1 MDINNSEENAVN
13 LNNKVVTHKK
23 ILIVDDHRFIIEGY
37 KNAITRYLPDE
48 FKFDI
53 SQGQDCE
60 SGYRLITEPNATPFD
75 IAFLDISMP
84 AYEEENIFSGEDL
97 AKLIAQYM
105 PNCKIILLTMF
116 TELLKIK
123 TIIKTINPAG
133 LVIKNDLTFDELI
146 FAFDKV
152 INSEKYY
159 SESVLKM
166 LAQSEADKIEIDQF
180 DKLILFHLSKGTALN
195 EMTKYIPISLSAIKQ
210 RKLNLKEL
218 LNISQESDSEL
229 VREAK
234 NKGLLF

>member
-1 MDINNSEENAVN
+1 MASTVNDNAI
-13 LNNKVVTHKK
+13 TIKK
-23 ILIVDDHRFIIEGY
+23 ILIVDDHPFIIEGY

-48 FKFDI
+48 FKFEI
-53 SQGQDCE
+53 TQGKDCE
-60 SGYRLITEPNATPFD
+60 SGYRLITEPNAAHFD

-84 AYEEENIFSGEDL
+84 TYEKENIFSGEDL
-97 AKLIAQYM
+97 AKLMAQYM

-146 FAFDKV
+146 FAFGKI
-152 INSEKYY
+152 INSENYY
-159 SESVLKM
+159 SQSVLKM
-166 LAQSEADKIEIDQF
+166 MALSDADEIEIDQF
-180 DKLILFHLSKGTALN
+180 DKLILFHLSKETTLSD
-195 EMTKYIPISLSAIKQ
+195 MTKYIPISVSAIKQ

-218 LNISQESDSEL
+218 LNVSKENDNEL

-234 NKGLLF
+234 NRGLLF